1 MRMPRSMSMW
11 IAITM
16 VALIQSAALA
26 QAPLDPDKEVRRYLY
41 RWTDAR
47 NQINY
52 GDRPPAD
59 AQNLLRIDLRQIGE
73 QVQSMLPYQVRRSA
87 TMYPV
92 MLFTSS
98 KCPPCNTAREF
109 LVKRGIPFAERTIV
123 TGDDSVELKRLT
135 QAEGVPVVTVGTA
148 PLIGFDP
155 DEWNLTLDA
164 SGYPKTSQLTVAFKQ
179 EPARPLT
186 QKEKAP
192 PAEKMPVA
200 EKQ

>member
-1 MRMPRSMSMW
+1 MGMSNSLSTW
-11 IAITM
+11 IAVAM
-16 VALIQSAALA
+16 MALIQSSAMA
-26 QAPLDPDKEVRRYLY
+26 QAVDPDKEVRKYLY

-52 GDRPPAD
+52 GDRPPPD

-87 TMYPV
+87 MMYPV
-92 MLFTSS
+92 MLFTAS

-109 LVKRGIPFAERTIV
+109 LLKRGIPFAERTIV
-123 TGDDSVELKRLT
+123 TADDSVELKRLT

-179 EPARPLT
+179 EPPRPLT
-186 QKEKAP
+186 QKEKT
-192 PAEKMPVA
+192 PVA
-200 EKQ
+200 EVAKQ

>member
-1 MRMPRSMSMW
+1 MRLSIPLSKV
-11 IAITM
+11 IA
-16 VALIQSAALA
+16 AAMIGLLHLSVLA
-26 QAPLDPDKEVRRYLY
+26 QSPADPDNEVRKFLY

-47 NQINY
+47 SQINY
-52 GDRPPAD
+52 GDRPPPD

-73 QVQSMLPYQVRRSA
+73 QVHSLLPYQVRRAASS
-87 TMYPV
+87 YPV
-92 MLFTSS
+92 MLFTAG

-148 PLIGFDP
+148 SLIGYDP
-155 DEWNLTLDA
+155 DEWNITLDA
-164 SGYPKTSQLTVAFKQ
+164 SGYPKTSQLTGNFKQ

-186 QKEKAP
+186 QKEKP
-192 PAEKMPVA
+192 PAAKP
-200 EKQ
+200 

>member
-1 MRMPRSMSMW
+1 
-11 IAITM
+11 
-16 VALIQSAALA
+16 
-26 QAPLDPDKEVRRYLY
+26 
-41 RWTDAR
+41 
-47 NQINY
+47 
-52 GDRPPAD
+52 
-59 AQNLLRIDLRQIGE
+59 
-73 QVQSMLPYQVRRSA
+73 MLPYQVRRAA
-87 TMYPV
+87 TTYPV

-192 PAEKMPVA
+192 PAEKTPVA

>member
-1 MRMPRSMSMW
+1 MRLSTLLPRL
-11 IAITM
+11 IAAAMIG
-16 VALIQSAALA
+16 LLPSSAMA
-26 QAPLDPDKEVRRYLY
+26 QAPLDPDKEERKFLY

-47 NQINY
+47 SQINY
-52 GDRPPAD
+52 GDRPPPD

-73 QVQSMLPYQVRRSA
+73 QVHSLLPYQVRRAASS
-87 TMYPV
+87 YPV
-92 MLFTSS
+92 MLFTAG
-98 KCPPCNTAREF
+98 KCPPCNTARDF
-109 LVKRGIPFAERTIV
+109 LVKRGIPFAERTIE
-123 TGDDSVELKRLT
+123 TGDDSIELKRLT

-192 PAEKMPVA
+192 PAAVA
-200 EKQ
+200 KQ

>member
-1 MRMPRSMSMW
+1 MRSPISLLRF
-11 IAITM
+11 IAT
-16 VALIQSAALA
+16 ALTAALLSSAMA
-26 QAPLDPDKEVRRYLY
+26 QAPAEGDKERKYLY

-47 NQINY
+47 GQINY
-52 GDRPPAD
+52 GDRPPPD

-73 QVQSMLPYQVRRSA
+73 QVQSLLPYQVRRASS
-87 TMYPV
+87 MYPV
-92 MLFTSS
+92 MLFTAG

-109 LVKRGIPFAERTIV
+109 LVKRGIPFAERTIE

-135 QAEGVPVVTVGTA
+135 QAEGVPVATVGTA

-155 DEWNLTLDA
+155 DEWNITLNA
-164 SGYPKTSQLTVAFKQ
+164 SGYPKTSQLTVNFKQ

-192 PAEKMPVA
+192 AAVA
-200 EKQ
+200 VKQ